1 MSFNQRYES
10 QDFTKYDSMST
21 EELGKILEAEPLKP
35 REDQLPDD
43 ELLYISEVYCN
54 RFDMQKIFPKTNE
67 EYLAEFTT
75 FRASLSEEDLSF
87 LLEQEETD
95 LKKTLAVLKQVS
107 KRKSTKHTRRLPVR
121 KLAVIAATV
130 AVAFSLIM
138 LPVNASGNSV
148 LDTIVIWAKETFQF
162 VSRDSGTDDFVENTE
177 FQEFLL
183 QYDVTEPVPSLI
195 PAGFELFTTNAD
207 IQPLQSK
214 FLANYTDS
222 NNHCINISIKTKI
235 SGSPSYVEQLGGTY
249 ETIKIARQE
258 YFIFD
263 NTNCLTAVWLTDTHE
278 CILSGNLSVAQI
290 ETMLDSIARD

>member
-1 MSFNQRYES
+1 MSFKKSYEP
-10 QDFTKYDSMST
+10 QNFAKYDSMST
-21 EELGKILEAEPLKP
+21 EDLGKILEAEPLKP

-67 EYLAEFTT
+67 EYLEEFTA

-95 LKKTLAVLKQVS
+95 LKETLAVLKQVS
-107 KRKSTKHTRRLPVR
+107 KRKSSKNNRRLTVR

-130 AVAFSLIM
+130 AVAFSLLV
-138 LPVNASGNSV
+138 LPVSASGNSL

-162 VSRDSGTDDFVENTE
+162 ISRDPGTKDFIETVE

-183 QYDVTEPVPSLI
+183 QYDVTEPVPTLI
-195 PAGFELFTTNAD
+195 PVGYELSNTNAD
-207 IQPLQSK
+207 IQPLRSK
-214 FLANYTDS
+214 FSASYTDS
-222 NNHCINISIKTKI
+222 NNHFIKISISTKL
-235 SGSPSYVEQLGGTY
+235 SGNPSYIEQLGGEY
-249 ETIKIARQE
+249 ETLEIAGQE

-263 NTNCLTAVWLTDTHE
+263 NDNRLTVAWISDAYE
-278 CILSGNLSVAQI
+278 CILSSDLSNAQTEMI
-290 ETMLDSIARD
+290 LYSIVRD